1 MTATL
6 PTSIHVLDSEAAADP
21 SVVGSK
27 AARLAQLRAVGFLVP
42 DGVVLPASL
51 LAGWRA
57 DTAAPVVVRRAVEQA
72 HAYLGGGAFAV
83 RSSADA
89 EDGAIA
95 SFAGAYATVLGATGV
110 DEVTAAVRTCLDSA
124 DAPRLDT
131 YRGGREVLMSVLVQP
146 LLVPD
151 AAGVAFTA
159 DPVTGELDV
168 VRISAVSG
176 LGDRLVDGTDTPD
189 EWRVSGGVAERL
201 PSGAEAALSAD
212 QALAVAGT
220 ARRVGDHFGEPQDI
234 EWALQDGRM
243 FVLQA
248 RPITALPVRPTA
260 ELDGLGWEKDLA
272 HYPELVTPFGWSL
285 FGPSAE
291 AAGTAMGSDFGLML
305 AGLDQVSI
313 GGEIYVR
320 PVPPFGSPE
329 PQGWVPPAIA
339 VGLVARLVPSVRR
352 RMNTAKR
359 ALKSG
364 LPGQLLGRWDEHW
377 RSEFEDRTHD
387 LLSKNLTG
395 LDDAGLVDHLN
406 RARALLEYGHYVHFQ
421 VSIPYVLALYD
432 LVTTCEQLLGWDE
445 NQALRLLVGFS
456 PGSVAGARALSSL
469 REQVASRPELTEAL
483 RTAPADPV
491 TALGSIEPVVAD
503 QLGAWLQAHAW
514 RTTNYDPGS
523 SAIAERPG
531 VVTRLLLQAEKR
543 SHDDVAAETEAEALA
558 ALEGRPAEDRERFV
572 TVLAGARRAYP
583 NREENVV
590 LTVNIPC
597 GILRRWVLEAGRHLV
612 ERGQLARVDDAVFC
626 TASELAALLRGDPSL
641 ELESQV
647 ARRRGEQAWVR
658 AHPGPKLVGQPD
670 DIPDLRFL
678 PKHGRRMNEAVLWM
692 LRMEFPGE
700 IPHTDGAGLVG
711 TPASAGTYTGRV
723 RLVRSEADF
732 GTFLPGEVLVCAT
745 ASPSWTILF
754 ALAGALVA
762 DGGGV
767 LAHAA
772 IVAREHGLP
781 AVVGTVHGTKQL
793 TDGQLVTVDG
803 TAGTV
808 MSLRD

>member
-1 MTATL
+1 M
-6 PTSIHVLDSEAAADP
+6 
-21 SVVGSK
+21 
-27 AARLAQLRAVGFLVP
+27 
-42 DGVVLPASL
+42 
-51 LAGWRA
+51 
-57 DTAAPVVVRRAVEQA
+57 RRAVEQTV
-72 HAYLGGGAFAV
+72 AYFGGGALAV

-89 EDGAIA
+89 EDGAVA
-95 SFAGAYATVLGATGV
+95 SFAGAYATVLGATDV
-110 DEVTAAVRTCLDSA
+110 EEVTSAVRTCLDSA
-124 DAPRLDT
+124 DAPRLDS
-131 YRGGREVLMSVLVQP
+131 YRGGRGVRMSVLCQP
-146 LLVPD
+146 MLVPD

-159 DPVTGELDV
+159 DPVTGETDV
-168 VRISAVSG
+168 VRVSAVRG
-176 LGDRLVDGTDTPD
+176 LGDRLVDGTATPD
-189 EWRVSGGVAERL
+189 EWRVTAGVAEQL
-201 PSGAEAALSAD
+201 PNGAEAALSGD
-212 QALAVAGT
+212 QASTVAEV
-220 ARRVGDHFGEPQDI
+220 ARQVAAHFGEPQDV
-234 EWALQDGRM
+234 EWALQDGRVY
-243 FVLQA
+243 VLQS
-248 RPITALPVRPTA
+248 RPITALPIRPTA

-285 FGPSAE
+285 FGPATE

-329 PQGWVPPAIA
+329 PQGSVPPAIA
-339 VGLVARLVPSVRR
+339 VGLVARLVPSVRK
-352 RMNTAKR
+352 RMKTAKYV
-359 ALKSG
+359 LKSG
-364 LPGQLLGRWDEHW
+364 LPKHLLAKWDEHW
-377 RSEFEDRTHD
+377 RSEFETRTHD
-387 LLSKNLTG
+387 LLSEDLTG
-395 LDDAGLVDHLN
+395 ADDDDLVDHLD

-421 VSIPYVLALYD
+421 VFIPYVLALYD
-432 LVTTCEQLLGWDE
+432 FVTTCEQLLGWDE

-456 PGSVAGARALSSL
+456 PASVAGNRDLDDL
-469 REQVASRPELTEAL
+469 REQAASRPELIEAL
-483 RTAPADPV
+483 RAGPADPV
-491 TALGSIEPVVAD
+491 TALQSVDSVVAD
-503 QLGAWLQAHAW
+503 QLRTWLRTHAW

-523 SAIAERPG
+523 SVLAERPG
-531 VVTRLLLQAEKR
+531 VVTRLLLQVEER
-543 SHDDVAAETEAEALA
+543 SIDDDDASQTETQALA
-558 ALEGRPAEDRERFV
+558 GLDDRPAADRERFV
-572 TVLAGARRAYP
+572 TALAGARRAYP
-583 NREENVV
+583 NREENVI
-590 LTVNIPC
+590 LTSNIPC
-597 GILRRWVLEAGRHLV
+597 GILRRWVLEAGRRLV

-626 TASELAALLRGDPSL
+626 TAIELAALLRGDPSL

-658 AHPGPKLVGQPD
+658 AHPGPALVGQPD

-678 PKHGRRMNEAVLWM
+678 PKHGRRMNEAVLWF

-700 IPHTDGAGLVG
+700 MAHTDGAGLVG

-732 GTFLPGEVLVCAT
+732 GTFLPGEVWVCAT

-754 ALAGALVA
+754 AAAGALVA

-781 AVVGTVHGTKQL
+781 AVVGTVHGTKKL

-808 MSLRD
+808 MILRD